1 MYNGEGNKTVI
12 GWVMAMRKSYRK
24 MGSVLAMLLA
34 GAVLLNNGGV
44 SSVFAAG
51 SEISGNGISR
61 PLESVSPLAASVEA
75 GNVPAG
81 DGEIS
86 NSNERTESAVSEGGT
101 SGEQQPGGNGSA
113 GESQPGNDGAPG
125 GEENPGNDGTPGNGN
140 PGADGTPG
148 EGNLGND
155 GTPGKPGNDG
165 TPGNGNIGTD
175 GTTEEGN
182 PGTDGTPEED
192 GTDGEGK
199 PEADGTTEEDE
210 EKPDGEEIIDDAD
223 KTDTENN
230 EEGAEES
237 TSCIEDREHE
247 YEEILSEDGI
257 VTGYQCVFCQREIEE
272 DIFESEGAALH
283 VHTWNRAEGEIVPV
297 CQTCYMQRLDCDG
310 EDGYGIHIFVLMQ
323 EEGQP
328 DKYYCAVCGMEKEI
342 LDEWDMTAELFYE
355 IMGISILA
363 NSFSYGNEQSP
374 LPTTILD
381 LEAAQQQGQYQ
392 DKVFPVSNLA
402 DVMAL
407 YQLSQDGF
415 DFKEYTVG
423 FLMRSYVGDGGVV
436 SSSNEWDL
444 TPLKNDFKGLGTLN
458 APFRGTLTTYYTGG
472 SLTFKTA
479 TPFLNYAAT
488 GATVSE
494 LQVSASIDNGDGD
507 PVGAIAAHVVKDNGS
522 DKIEVSNVSISGAI
536 KNSGGA
542 AGILFGKRRQR
553 WGTGANPIYK

>member
-1 MYNGEGNKTVI
+1 MV
-12 GWVMAMRKSYRK
+12 MRKSYRK
-24 MGSVLAMLLA
+24 MGNVLAMLLA
-34 GAVLLNNGGV
+34 GAVLLNNGGI

-51 SEISGNGISR
+51 SEISGNGTNR
-61 PLESVSPLAASVEA
+61 PLESVSLLAASAEA
-75 GNVPAG
+75 ANEPAEG
-81 DGEIS
+81 GETG
-86 NSNERTESAVSEGGT
+86 NSNERTEQAVPEGGM
-101 SGEQQPGGNGSA
+101 SGEQQPEDNGSV

-125 GEENPGNDGTPGNGN
+125 EEENSGNDGTFGEGNPGTGGTTEEGPPGNDGTPGNENPGTGGATEEGNPGNDGTSGNGKPGIDGTPEEGNPGNDGTPGGGNPGTGGATEEENPGNDGTPGNGN

-155 GTPGKPGNDG
+155 GTPENGNPGNDG
-165 TPGNGNIGTD
+165 TPGNGNPGTD
-175 GTTEEGN
+175 GTTEEVN

-192 GTDGEGK
+192 GTDGEGQ
-199 PEADGTTEEDE
+199 PGADGTTEEDE
-210 EKPDGEEIIDDAD
+210 EKPDGEEIIDDVD

-310 EDGYGIHIFVLMQ
+310 EDGHGIHIFVLMQ

-458 APFRGTLTTYYTGG
+458 APFRDRK
-472 SLTFKTA
+472 S
-479 TPFLNYAAT
+479 
-488 GATVSE
+488 
-494 LQVSASIDNGDGD
+494 
-507 PVGAIAAHVVKDNGS
+507 VV
-522 DKIEVSNVSISGAI
+522 
-536 KNSGGA
+536 
-542 AGILFGKRRQR
+542 
-553 WGTGANPIYK
+553 

>member
-24 MGSVLAMLLA
+24 MSSVLAMLLA

-86 NSNERTESAVSEGGT
+86 NSNERTESAVPEGGT

-125 GEENPGNDGTPGNGN
+125 GEENSGNDGSFGEGNPGTGGTTEEGNPGNDGTPGNGN
-140 PGADGTPG
+140 PGTGGATEEGNPGNDGTSGNGKPGTDGTPEEGNPGNDGTPGDGNSGTGGATEEGNPGNDGTSGNGKPGADGTPG

-407 YQLSQDGF
+407 YI
-415 DFKEYTVG
+415 
-423 FLMRSYVGDGGVV
+423 RI
-436 SSSNEWDL
+436 
-444 TPLKNDFKGLGTLN
+444 LGTHRFWCL
-458 APFRGTLTTYYTGG
+458 PRLGG
-472 SLTFKTA
+472 R
-479 TPFLNYAAT
+479 
-488 GATVSE
+488 SE
-494 LQVSASIDNGDGD
+494 MRTNL
-507 PVGAIAAHVVKDNGS
+507 
-522 DKIEVSNVSISGAI
+522 
-536 KNSGGA
+536 
-542 AGILFGKRRQR
+542 L
-553 WGTGANPIYK
+553 